1 MYEFEAG
8 CSNQTFKAEPS
19 EEYFHGP
26 PLIVRQRAD
35 LALRVFCRETAAA
48 LKFLLSSH
56 GDRRIR
62 CSRSELIH

>member
-1 MYEFEAG
+1 MNLKRDAVIKPIK
-8 CSNQTFKAEPS
+8 QLAS
-19 EEYFHGP
+19 EEHFHR
-26 PLIVRQRAD
+26 PLVIARQRAD

-48 LKFLLSSH
+48 LQFLLSSH